1 MRLNH
6 QLKKSTALQ
15 LIFSLLFISGALF
28 LPKTIVEAQE
38 TPASIS
44 LESIDGTSFPEMT
57 LFFEVRNTQGKM
69 IPDLIPQEIQVFEGG
84 NPNAVKAVAL
94 EDPGLQIIVA
104 INPAPSMAIY
114 YGGITRYE
122 QIRIALTKW
131 AATLSTTNDDFSL
144 VTTNGILATRLN
156 NGKSW
161 AELFQ
166 QFKPAFLSSVPS
178 LASLTQ
184 ALDLAADTNPRE
196 HMKRAIL
203 YITPLPPAGELN
215 ALPDLA
221 SRAEQLGARV
231 FIWLIGP
238 SYAGET
244 VEAGGLRQL
253 AVQTGGSLFVFSG
266 AEQLPD
272 PETHFHTLRGI
283 YRLQYSSSINQSG
296 NHLISVSINHP
307 DSSLV
312 SNELAFEITVTAPN
326 LVLINPPREILRE
339 EKRVSPQGEIRLLP
353 LNHVIQFMAEF
364 PDGHPRPLSVSRLFV
379 DSKLTAENLVSPYEQ
394 LTWDLDEF
402 DESGIHNVRVEVED
416 SLGLSS
422 STLETPVI
430 LTVSG
435 QSKAAAA
442 ALTDRLAILFA
453 VLIAGAALVLMLIF
467 AGRRNLFTSRRAKSK
482 EYQDP
487 VTQPVIIQQE
497 GRVNQNNASS
507 EPGSKP
513 RYPARLIQVG
523 EDNQPLPNGGVIP
536 LEKQEYIFGSDRRS
550 AGIVLD
556 SPSVDAIH
564 AKLIR
569 SEEGDFHLS
578 DLGSVAGTWVNF
590 APVSSSGIHL
600 EHADLIHIGKIS
612 FRFEL
617 TQPPPAKKPV
627 ITRLPTP

>member
-6 QLKKSTALQ
+6 PLKKSTAFQ
-15 LIFSLLFISGALF
+15 LIFSFLIILGALS
-28 LPKTIVEAQE
+28 LPTTIVEAQE
-38 TPASIS
+38 SPSTIN
-44 LESIDGTSFPEMT
+44 LEGIEGTSFPEMT
-57 LFFEVRNTQGKM
+57 LFLEVRDTQRRM
-69 IPDLIPQEIQVFEGG
+69 IPDLIPQELQVLEDG
-84 NPNAVKAVAL
+84 NPNPVKAVAF

-104 INPAPSMAIY
+104 INPAPTMAIY

-122 QIRIALTKW
+122 QIRIALNKW
-131 AATLSTTNDDFSL
+131 AATLTTSNDDFSL

-156 NGKSW
+156 NSKSW
-161 AELFQ
+161 GELFQ
-166 QFKPAFLSSVPS
+166 QFKPSFVSSVPS
-178 LASLTQ
+178 LASLSQ
-184 ALDLAADTNPRE
+184 ALDLAADPNPRE
-196 HMKRAIL
+196 YMKRAIL
-203 YITPLPPAGELN
+203 FITPLPPAGQMN

-238 SYAGET
+238 SFAGET

-253 AVQTGGSLFVFSG
+253 ADQTGGSLFVFSG

-272 PETHFHTLRGI
+272 PETYFQTLRGI
-283 YRLQYSSSINQSG
+283 YRLQYNSSISQSG
-296 NHLISVSINHP
+296 NHPITVSLNSP
-307 DSSLV
+307 DSNLV
-312 SNELAFEITVTAPN
+312 SNELTFQITVTPPN
-326 LVLINPPREILRE
+326 IVLINPPREIHRE
-339 EKRVSPQGEIRLLP
+339 EKRLSPQGEIRLLP
-353 LNHVIQFMAEF
+353 LNHIFQFMVEF
-364 PDGHPRPLSVSRLFV
+364 PDGHPRPLAVSRLFV
-379 DSKLTAENLVSPYEQ
+379 DSMLTAENLVSPYEQ
-394 LTWDLDEF
+394 LTWELEDLDT
-402 DESGIHNVRVEVED
+402 SGLHQVRVEVED
-416 SLGLSS
+416 SLGLIS
-422 STLETPVI
+422 STIETPVI

-442 ALTDRLAILFA
+442 ALTDRLTILFA
-453 VLIAGAALVLMLIF
+453 VLIAGAALVLVLIF
-467 AGRRNLFTSRRAKSK
+467 AGRRNLFTSRRSKSK

-497 GRVNQNNASS
+497 GQLSQKTASS

-523 EDNQPLPNGGVIP
+523 EDNQPLPKGGVIP
-536 LEKQEYIFGSDRRS
+536 LEQQEYVLGSDRRS

-556 SPSVDAIH
+556 SPSVDALH
-564 AKLIR
+564 ARLIR
-569 SEEGDFHLS
+569 SEEGDYHLS

-600 EHADLIHIGKIS
+600 EHGDLILIGKIS

-627 ITRLPTP
+627 ITRLPMP